1 MHETFLNHT
10 VHAHMDRAVELIIKS
25 LKDTEVGNTL
35 ARYVAGAE
43 KLDPQCRKLVLK
55 AALELAERYRAV

>member
-1 MHETFLNHT
+1 
-10 VHAHMDRAVELIIKS
+10 MDRAVELIIKS